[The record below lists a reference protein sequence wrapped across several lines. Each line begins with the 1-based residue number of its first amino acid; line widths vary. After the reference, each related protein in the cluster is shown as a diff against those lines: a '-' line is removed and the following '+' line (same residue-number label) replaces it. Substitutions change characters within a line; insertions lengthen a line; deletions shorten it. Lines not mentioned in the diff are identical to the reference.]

1 MPQTSFTMD
10 LEQLKTNVIEAENAA
25 LCALQQVETVG
36 DLERLKPEILG
47 KKCPLRQLMRL
58 LGQLDSGLR
67 PAAGAVI
74 NEAVAR
80 VENAYEARLSDLRD
94 AELETI
100 VAWLSDTLTARDAA
114 VLVRSN
120 AEVAWLKARLK
131 LRGIDAPVMTIH
143 ASKGRE
149 WDAVVLA
156 LGMRKP
162 SETAHDALQTWYV
175 GITRAKRQLLLTSV
189 GLMPQALED
198 AWAAVRGGQA
208 TAAPQD
214 GTFAS
219 RGTAD
224 VQEVGQRADAGT

>member
-1 MPQTSFTMD
+1 MFAVGDERQAIYAWRGAKAGGLTQWARQCAPTQDALFDNLRS
-10 LEQLKTNVIEAENAA
+10 AA
-25 LCALQQVETVG
+25 LSVNRRCAAPIVALANA
-36 DLERLKPEILG
+36 LPLG
-47 KKCPLRQLMRL
+47 MPATQALH
-58 LGQLDSGLR
+58 
-67 PAAGAVI
+67 AAGSVQLQRCVSR
-74 NEAVAR
+74 E
-80 VENAYEARLSDLRD
+80 

-162 SETAHDALQTWYV
+162 SETADDALQTWYV